1 MTAWPVARPGAF
13 DADKVWNE
21 ETAAWV
27 AADGRGFTAH
37 QNQIVVVG
45 SDPDDS
51 NHRVIYFGA
60 TA

>member
-1 MTAWPVARPGAF
+1 MAWPDDRVGGY
-13 DADKVWNE
+13 DADVVWNE
-21 ETAAWV
+21 KTEAWV

-37 QNQIVVVG
+37 QMQLIVVG

-51 NHRVIYFGA
+51 NKRVIYFGA

>member
-1 MTAWPVARPGAF
+1 MAWPEARGGSY
-13 DADKVWNE
+13 DEDKVWDE

-37 QNQIVVVG
+37 QNQIVVIG
-45 SDPDDS
+45 SDPSDS
-51 NHRVIYFGA
+51 NKRVIYFGA